1 VEGEKEGEVSP
12 MAMTA
17 VNAISAMVAPVVLL
31 SLGGLLTNGLLTV
44 YSAIND
50 RMREMTRERIE
61 ILTGPAREILDS
73 ARVPEMDRER
83 LGEIRAQLPLLLR
96 RHKLLRLSVLTI
108 YAAITVLGLSTVV
121 IAIAVG
127 QHDQIAGRVALGL
140 VVAGTIIMLL
150 GIGVAV
156 TSLCKSADAIAYAVD
171 RTQSLGCLA
180 IVGHATRLRE
190 PGRLDPPLPRH
201 SNSTCRG
208 KRHVTENDAPT
219 D

>member
-1 VEGEKEGEVSP
+1 

-61 ILTGPAREILDS
+61 ILTGPAREILEAAS
-73 ARVPEMDRER
+73 VPEMDRER

-96 RHKLLRLSVLTI
+96 RHKLMRLSVLTI
-108 YAAITVLGLSTVV
+108 YAAISVLGLSTVV

-140 VVAGTIIMLL
+140 VVAGTINMLL

-156 TSLCKSADAIAYAVD
+156 TSLGKSADAIAYAVD

-180 IVGHATRLRE
+180 IVGAGDKT
-190 PGRLDPPLPRH
+190 
-201 SNSTCRG
+201 
-208 KRHVTENDAPT
+208 V
-219 D
+219 